1 MSIPI
6 PKFPVSGVAC
16 IVRLPP
22 KGASTPANS
31 SSASAAS
38 PKGASKKVF
47 LVEGDRHF
55 LSGTHK
61 KAWEAIFHPAFEEAG
76 KSVIKGAP
84 PQVITV
90 KENLEFLG
98 KTYGPIVQAGAIA
111 EYCVSKKIF
120 PKCCFTQEAALQI
133 AKQESYAYTIE
144 TSQLLKFH
152 AQLMDFTARVAG
164 DHYYENIFGAVD
176 GAPTMDVNTIL
187 ATLYREGH
195 EEFNLSLELLRNA
208 EFLCY
213 GNPRRNKAGETV
225 VTAYFI
231 ASVDEQVMLD
241 AWQAKM
247 LRDRPTGN
255 EWRCPLSWYKFLGD
269 IDLAAAECAKA
280 HLETG
285 PAGGWYPMGVHP
297 KMDRKNRE
305 FIELYTEMR
314 VNAPQPMHSSGSS
327 IPRKASPPDSAP
339 ASEPASKRQ
348 RENPEEDPE
357 EDPEE
362 HNYLTFPTVTD
373 VDGLGDVNARAA
385 PVPGSLDEFVADT
398 LAGAARAARAA
409 GVGGGFA
416 GGGASLGIFDP
427 AASPTGTTS
436 VKMRLHLM
444 VNDGSVTPLLPQGD
458 EPKLPSHPVPLGT
471 EGFYMGEPA
480 VVTYYDET
488 LPSQYAPAGHE
499 CLLTVNWEGGQV
511 RIPKTAFFRE
521 LDGGMWE

>member
-1 MSIPI
+1 LIFFSHQVLNPTTLSISTLVYVYPRSQ
-6 PKFPVSGVAC
+6 VSSQRRGLRC
-16 IVRLPP
+16 P
-22 KGASTPANS
+22 GG
-31 SSASAAS
+31 SAAS
-38 PKGASKKVF
+38 PKGASKKASKKVF

-61 KAWEAIFHPAFEEAG
+61 EAWEAIFHPVFKEAG
-76 KSVIKGAP
+76 TTLIQGAP
-84 PQVITV
+84 VQVITV

-98 KTYGPIVQAGAIA
+98 KTYGPLVQAGAIA
-111 EYCVSKKIF
+111 EYCVSKGIF

-152 AQLMDFTARVAG
+152 AQLMDFTARVAR
-164 DHYYENIFGAVD
+164 DHYYENMFGAID
-176 GAPTMDVNTIL
+176 GAPVGLTAKPSPTMDVETIL
-187 ATLYREGH
+187 ATLHRESH
-195 EEFNLSLELLRNA
+195 EEFNLSRELMRNA
-208 EFLCY
+208 QFLCY
-213 GNPRRNKAGETV
+213 SNPRQNKAGETV

-231 ASVDEQVMLD
+231 VSVDEQVMLD

-285 PAGGWYPMGVHP
+285 PSGGWYPMGVHP

-305 FIELYTEMR
+305 FIELYTEMC
-314 VNAPQPMHSSGSS
+314 VNAPQPMHS
-327 IPRKASPPDSAP
+327 ISAP

-348 RENPEEDPE
+348 RENPEED
-357 EDPEE
+357 
-362 HNYLTFPTVTD
+362 V
-373 VDGLGDVNARAA
+373 VDGLGDVNARAPA
-385 PVPGSLDEFVADT
+385 QGSLDEFFADT
-398 LAGAARAARAA
+398 LAAAAGAA
-409 GVGGGFA
+409 GV
-416 GGGASLGIFDP
+416 
-427 AASPTGTTS
+427 GTTS

-499 CLLTVNWEGGQV
+499 CLLTVNWEGGRV